1 MTPLFLIGCA
11 DNGNALCRFWIRRAG
26 GEFQS
31 CQQCFCIKGI
41 FSSTEKLLW
50 PQWNSQCHCSRC
62 GWMHLLYFFS
72 IKQPMSWPPTPTPA
86 NCNRSESHSLLL
98 FCVAA
103 CLFVCARLR
112 LKSLFVFL
120 FFILLR
126 RFLMPPLVY
135 CRVRRRVTWRDVD
148 AWALFMREAT
158 LAARG

>member
-1 MTPLFLIGCA
+1 MNAPFVFCFFPSSSLRVDHQHQQPLTATSDC
-11 DNGNALCRFWIRRAG
+11 
-26 GEFQS
+26 
-31 CQQCFCIKGI
+31 
-41 FSSTEKLLW
+41 
-50 PQWNSQCHCSRC
+50 
-62 GWMHLLYFFS
+62 
-72 IKQPMSWPPTPTPA
+72 
-86 NCNRSESHSLLL
+86 SESHSLLL

-148 AWALFMREAT
+148 A
-158 LAARG
+158 